1 MVGSYGSVWTREE
14 ECKVEEGG
22 KESGRANK
30 KNSDINRIPPN
41 MWESRDEG
49 PASREGPTEGTRI
62 LQPSSKKKKNTEIE
76 SEDST
81 HVGSQMLTI
90 KPSLL
95 AHALPEMW
103 EEEKVP
109 RHAGGLAAEQKR
121 SS

>member
-1 MVGSYGSVWTREE
+1 MRVQHPEKGQQREAE
-14 ECKVEEGG
+14 YY
-22 KESGRANK
+22 S
-30 KNSDINRIPPN
+30 PH
-41 MWESRDEG
+41 
-49 PASREGPTEGTRI
+49 
-62 LQPSSKKKKNTEIE
+62 QKKKKNTEIE

>member
-1 MVGSYGSVWTREE
+1 
-14 ECKVEEGG
+14 
-22 KESGRANK
+22 
-30 KNSDINRIPPN
+30 

-49 PASREGPTEGTRI
+49 PASREGPTEGSRI

>member
-1 MVGSYGSVWTREE
+1 MQ
-14 ECKVEEGG
+14 
-22 KESGRANK
+22 
-30 KNSDINRIPPN
+30 
-41 MWESRDEG
+41 ESRDEG
-49 PASREGPTEGTRI
+49 PASGEGGPQREAEYYSRH
-62 LQPSSKKKKNTEIE
+62 QKKKNKTEIA

-95 AHALPEMW
+95 AHVLPEMW

-109 RHAGGLAAEQKR
+109 RLAAGLAAEQKR

>member
-1 MVGSYGSVWTREE
+1 MRVQHPEKGAHR
-14 ECKVEEGG
+14 G
-22 KESGRANK
+22 KQNITAV
-30 KNSDINRIPPN
+30 I
-41 MWESRDEG
+41 
-49 PASREGPTEGTRI
+49 
-62 LQPSSKKKKNTEIE
+62 KKKKKTEIA

-95 AHALPEMW
+95 AHVLPEMW

-109 RHAGGLAAEQKR
+109 RLAAGLAAEQKR

>member
-1 MVGSYGSVWTREE
+1 
-14 ECKVEEGG
+14 
-22 KESGRANK
+22 
-30 KNSDINRIPPN
+30 

-49 PASREGPTEGTRI
+49 SASGEGPTEGSRI
-62 LQPSSKKKKNTEIE
+62 LQPHQKKTKTEIV

-95 AHALPEMW
+95 GHALPEMW
-103 EEEKVP
+103 GEEKVP

-121 SS
+121 SF

>member
-1 MVGSYGSVWTREE
+1 MRVQHPEKRAHR
-14 ECKVEEGG
+14 G
-22 KESGRANK
+22 KQNITAV
-30 KNSDINRIPPN
+30 I
-41 MWESRDEG
+41 
-49 PASREGPTEGTRI
+49 
-62 LQPSSKKKKNTEIE
+62 KKKKNKTEIA

-95 AHALPEMW
+95 AHVLPEMW

-109 RHAGGLAAEQKR
+109 RLAAGLAAEQKR

>member
-1 MVGSYGSVWTREE
+1 MRVQHPEKGAHR
-14 ECKVEEGG
+14 G
-22 KESGRANK
+22 KQNIIAVIK
-30 KNSDINRIPPN
+30 KN
-41 MWESRDEG
+41 
-49 PASREGPTEGTRI
+49 
-62 LQPSSKKKKNTEIE
+62 KTEIA

-95 AHALPEMW
+95 AHVLPEMW

-109 RHAGGLAAEQKR
+109 RQAAGLAAEQKL

>member
-1 MVGSYGSVWTREE
+1 MRAQHPEKGQQREAE
-14 ECKVEEGG
+14 YY
-22 KESGRANK
+22 SL
-30 KNSDINRIPPN
+30 I
-41 MWESRDEG
+41 
-49 PASREGPTEGTRI
+49 
-62 LQPSSKKKKNTEIE
+62 KKKKKTETEIV

-103 EEEKVP
+103 GEEKVP

-121 SS
+121 SF